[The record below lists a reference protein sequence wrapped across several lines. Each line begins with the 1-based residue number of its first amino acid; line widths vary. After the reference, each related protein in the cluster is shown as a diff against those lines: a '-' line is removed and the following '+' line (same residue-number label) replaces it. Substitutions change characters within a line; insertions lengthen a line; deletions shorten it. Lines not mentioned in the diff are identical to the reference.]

1 MSQQAL
7 LDNPPSYVLDASA
20 LLAWLHGEPGIE
32 VVEASLHASVMSSVN
47 WAEVLQKITARG
59 ILAPGDV
66 SGDLGTIG
74 LGVIPFTANDAER
87 SARIWSLSRHV
98 GLSLGDR
105 ACISLAQRLG
115 LPAITA
121 DRVWATLDLEVEV
134 RVIR

>member
-1 MSQQAL
+1 M
-7 LDNPPSYVLDASA
+7 
-20 LLAWLHGEPGIE
+20 
-32 VVEASLHASVMSSVN
+32 HASVMSSVN

-74 LGVIPFTANDAER
+74 LGGIPFTANDAER